1 MSMKAWNLRAA
12 YKRVWLGAMT
22 LMLLLVLGCGTQKNT
37 AYRRFYHRLT
47 SYFNYYFNA
56 QEAYNAGVKQANKS
70 MQYDYTRILP
80 FCIAGLPDA
89 ALSTGGEMDR
99 AQTKCAMLIKSH
111 SLTVKPERGKEA
123 LTPKEKAFYAQNEFN
138 IYARKA
144 WLLIG
149 KSRVW
154 SGDFPQA
161 AQAIDFAMMQF
172 AGLPEGWEGQ
182 LWKARIEMLSGQTL
196 EAKER
201 FAALAVAP
209 YRPKGKEYTFLLES
223 MWADLLVSEQK
234 FEEAYQHGRL
244 ALASAPTRLDRARC
258 RLALAQLAEETKNYN
273 EAFVLYKKVSSSAPN
288 YEMSFNALVR
298 SASLAARVQ
307 GKGMERSLR
316 NLAKDEKN
324 ADYLDQI
331 YYALGEMAFAKGD
344 TVGGLELFKESAQKS
359 ISNNKQKGASHLR
372 VAEYYFAKS
381 DYLHAATAYD
391 SALSAL
397 PESYPRYAEIAKR
410 GAVLGHLAEAQEVVL
425 REDSLQRIARMPDAK
440 RVEFI
445 QSIIAKLR
453 EEERLAKL
461 EEEKEQMDRNFALQ
475 NEYRQGSLQNS
486 SNKSEGGWYFYNT
499 SALGFGR
506 SDFKVKWGSRKLEDN
521 WRRKN
526 KQVTTNTGGEGNQ
539 QDSTKKGSD
548 KYSVQ
553 YYLAD
558 LPLTDSAMLHSN
570 AEIRRAMFEMAESY
584 RNDFNDP
591 PRAIQTYA
599 DILKRFPSDEVAP
612 EACFMAYMTADRA
625 GLVAQSQQYR
635 DRLLTSYGTSS
646 FARILSD
653 PQYMEK
659 IQNEKEK
666 NEKLADEILAQMR
679 SANRAEAYRLATNA
693 AQEATADEYK
703 VRFAL
708 LAALNAGY
716 EPGDTIQVASL
727 KTFAQTYREYPESKY
742 ADDVLKAIAKRD
754 LVGDDDA
761 PLIIGSQEVVS
772 VKTDKE
778 FVYTEGEHDVLLV
791 FNPKENMRELKFLA
805 ISFGVDYDVNLN
817 LEVEEFNLNESATL
831 LIISSFSDY
840 ETAVAFRDAMDEAE
854 PFGEVT
860 PFYIIITPANLE
872 LLKEQKA
879 FLPYI
884 DFYKKNYNQKK

>member
-1 MSMKAWNLRAA
+1 MRVWNLRTFD
-12 YKRVWLGAMT
+12 KRVGLVTIA
-22 LMLLLVLGCGTQKNT
+22 LLLVMLLGCGTKKNT
-37 AYRRFYHRLT
+37 AYRRFYHRVT

-56 QEAYNAGVKQANKS
+56 QEAYDAGVKQANKS

-99 AQTKCAMLIKSH
+99 AQTKCTMLIKSH
-111 SLTVKPERGKEA
+111 SITVKPERGKEA

-149 KSRVW
+149 KARIW
-154 SGDFPQA
+154 SGDLPQA

-201 FAALAVAP
+201 FTTLAVAP
-209 YRPKGKEYTFLLES
+209 YRPNGKEYTFLLES
-223 MWADLLVSEQK
+223 MWADLLVSEQNY
-234 FEEAYQHGRL
+234 EEAYQHGKL
-244 ALASAPTRLDRARC
+244 ALANAPTRLDRARC

-273 EAFVLYKKVSSSAPN
+273 EAFQLYKKVSSSAPN

-344 TVGGLELFKESAQKS
+344 TATGLELFKESAQKS

-381 DYLHAATAYD
+381 DYLRAAAAYD
-391 SALSAL
+391 SALNAL
-397 PESYPRYAEIAKR
+397 PETYPHYAEIAKR
-410 GAVLGHLAEAQEVVL
+410 GSVLGHLAESQAEVL
-425 REDSLQRIARMPDAK
+425 REDSLQRIAQMSEAK

-445 QSIIAKLR
+445 QEIIAKLR

-475 NEYRQGSLQNS
+475 NEYRQGSLQNT

-506 SDFKVKWGSRKLEDN
+506 SDFKVKWGTRKLEDN

-526 KQVTTNTGGEGNQ
+526 KQITTNTGGEGGNN
-539 QDSTKKGSD
+539 QDSTKKAAD

-553 YYLAD
+553 YYLTD
-558 LPLTDSAMLHSN
+558 LPLTDSALAHSN
-570 AEIRRAMFEMAESY
+570 AEIRRAMFEMAEAY

-591 PRAIQTYA
+591 ARAVETYA
-599 DILKRFPSDEVAP
+599 EVLNRFPQDESAP

-625 GLVAQSQQYR
+625 GLPQRQQYS
-635 DRLLTSYGTSS
+635 DKLLNSYPTSS
-646 FARILSD
+646 YARILSD
-653 PQYMEK
+653 PKYMEK
-659 IQNEKEK
+659 VRAEKEK
-666 NEKLADEILAQMR
+666 NEKIADDILALMR
-679 SANRAEAYRLATNA
+679 ENNRIEARRLATNA
-693 AQEATADEYK
+693 AQESTADEYK
-703 VRFAL
+703 VRFAM
-708 LAALNAGY
+708 LAALNAGN
-716 EPGDTIQVASL
+716 EPGDTIQVAAL
-727 KTFAQTYREYPESKY
+727 KLFVQTYRDLPEAKY
-742 ADDVLKAIAKRD
+742 ADDVLKAIAKRE
-754 LVGDDDA
+754 LVGDDLP
-761 PLIIGSQEVVS
+761 PLIIGSQEVVAI
-772 VKTDKE
+772 KTDKE
-778 FVYTEGEHDVLLV
+778 FVYDQGVHDVLLV

-817 LEVEEFNLNESATL
+817 LEVEEYNLNESATL
-831 LIISSFSDY
+831 LIISSFTDY
-840 ETAVAFRDAMDEAE
+840 ESALAFRDAMDEAE
-854 PFGEVT
+854 PFGEIT
-860 PFYIIITPANLE
+860 PFFIIISPANLE
-872 LLKEQKA
+872 LLKEQKG
-879 FLPYI
+879 FLPYM

>member
-1 MSMKAWNLRAA
+1 MRAWNLRTAD
-12 YKRVWLGAMT
+12 KRIALGAT
-22 LMLLLVLGCGTQKNT
+22 ALLLLLVLGCGTKKNT
-37 AYRRFYHRLT
+37 AYRRFYHRFT

-56 QEAYNAGVKQANKS
+56 AEAYNAGVKQANKS

-89 ALSTGGEMDR
+89 ALNTGGEMDR

-149 KSRVW
+149 KARIW
-154 SGDFPQA
+154 SGDLPQA
-161 AQAIDFAMMQF
+161 SQAIDFAMMQF
-172 AGLPEGWEGQ
+172 AGLPEGWEGE
-182 LWKARIEMLSGQTL
+182 LWKARIEMLSGFTL

-201 FAALAVAP
+201 FATLAVAP

-234 FEEAYQHGRL
+234 FDEAYQHGKL
-244 ALASAPTRLDRARC
+244 ALNSAPSRLDRARC

-273 EAFVLYKKVSSSAPN
+273 EAFLLYKKVASSAPN

-344 TVGGLELFKESAQKS
+344 TLAGLDLFKESAQKS
-359 ISNNKQKGASHLR
+359 LSNNKQKGASHLR
-372 VAEYYFAKS
+372 VAEYYFVKS
-381 DYLHAATAYD
+381 DYMRAASAYD

-397 PESYPRYAEIAKR
+397 PESYPHYAEIAKR
-410 GAVLGHLAEAQEVVL
+410 GSVLGHLAEAQSIVL
-425 REDSLQRIARMPDAK
+425 REDSLQRIARMSDAK

-445 QSIIAKLR
+445 QAIIAKLR

-506 SDFKVKWGSRKLEDN
+506 SDFKVKWGTRKLEDN

-526 KQVTTNTGGEGNQ
+526 KQVTTNTGGEGGDK

-591 PRAIQTYA
+591 PRAIETYGEV
-599 DILKRFPSDEVAP
+599 LKRFPSDEAAP

-625 GLVAQSQQYR
+625 GLTTQRQQYR
-635 DRLLTSYGTSS
+635 DRLLSSYSTSS

-659 IQNEKEK
+659 VQNEKEK
-666 NEKLADEILAQMR
+666 NEKLADDILAQMR
-679 SANRAEAYRLATNA
+679 SANRTEAYRLATNA

-708 LAALNAGY
+708 LAALNAGQDA
-716 EPGDTIQVASL
+716 GDTVQVAAL
-727 KTFAQTYREYPESKY
+727 KSFAQTYRDYPESKY
-742 ADDVLKAIAKRD
+742 ADEVLKAIAKRD
-754 LVGDDDA
+754 LVGDEVA
-761 PLIIGSQEVVS
+761 PLIIGNQEVVS
-772 VKTDKE
+772 VQTDKE
-778 FVYTEGEHDVLLV
+778 FVYSEGKHDVLLV

-817 LEVEEFNLNESATL
+817 LEVEELNLNESATI
-831 LIISSFSDY
+831 LIISSFDDY
-840 ETAVAFRDAMDEAE
+840 DSAVAFRDAMDEAE

-860 PFYIIITPANLE
+860 PFFIIITPENLE

-884 DFYKKNYNQKK
+884 DFFKKNYNQKK